1 MDIQSLRSEVEILYA
16 EPLRSPRTLEKMLQL
31 FRLLQE
37 FGLKSVED
45 LTPVTIARFATWLST
60 GRSTNTVAGLLS
72 YLRSISRYCFY
83 AGYLGRDPFQ
93 ARRGWVR
100 WERTARPIWHT
111 REEIARVLRSLS
123 ERDDW
128 VSRRTHAVIA
138 LVSHTGIR
146 RSEALHARSGDYESG
161 PGVIWIRSTA
171 GNRTKTRDSAAAIPI
186 PSDARS
192 ILDRWIEVA
201 NSEWLFPNFRR
212 SGPWIHGA
220 NGYRPVDAVRRAGEV
235 VGVSNLT
242 FLSLRHTWATQAES
256 AWGFSELTVQRIMRH
271 SKSPT
276 QLHYRHADMSNLR
289 ESMDRVRF

>member
-1 MDIQSLRSEVEILYA
+1 MDIPSLRSEIEILYA
-16 EPLRSPRTLEKMLQL
+16 WPLRSPRTLEKMLQL

-37 FGLKSVED
+37 FGLERVED
-45 LTPVTIARFATWLST
+45 LTPVTIARFAAWLSID
-60 GRSTNTVAGLLS
+60 RSTNTVAGLLS
-72 YLRSISRYCFY
+72 YLRSITRYCFF

-111 REEIARVLRSLS
+111 RDDIARVLKSLS
-123 ERDDW
+123 IKQDW
-128 VSRRTHAVIA
+128 LSRRTHAVIS
-138 LVSHTGIR
+138 LVAHTGIR
-146 RSEALHARSGDYESG
+146 RSEALHARSEDYV
-161 PGVIWIRSTA
+161 PGQGVLWIRSTA

-186 PSDARS
+186 PPDARS
-192 ILDRWIEVA
+192 TLDRWIFDSK
-201 NSEWLFPNFRR
+201 SEWLFPNFRR

-220 NGYRPVDAVRRAGEV
+220 NGYRPVDAIRRAGEAA
-235 VGVSNLT
+235 GVANLT

-256 AWGFSELTVQRIMRH
+256 AWGFSELLVQRILRH

-276 QLHYRHADMSNLR
+276 QLHYRHADMLNLR